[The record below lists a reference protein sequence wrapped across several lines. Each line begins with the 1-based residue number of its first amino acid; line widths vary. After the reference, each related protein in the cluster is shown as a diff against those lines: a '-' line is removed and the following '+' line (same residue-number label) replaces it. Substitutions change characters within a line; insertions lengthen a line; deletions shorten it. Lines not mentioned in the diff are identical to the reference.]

1 MPLERSTGRHV
12 LRELTAAAWRF
23 RRRILAALA
32 LLVLAKAATISVPIA
47 LKQIIDG
54 FSAQQAAYVLPV
66 FMLIA
71 YALLRFGGTLFGELR
86 DLIFARVTQQTVA
99 DFTARVFG
107 HLLQLTPRFHMQR
120 ETGRLTRE
128 VERGTA
134 GIGFLFGVA
143 LFTIVP
149 TLVEIVAVMAI
160 IAVSYGYWPTMII
173 TVTFAVYTTFT
184 VAFTEQ
190 RMIHQRALN
199 ELDSRANSRL
209 VDSLLNYEAVKY
221 YANEGYEGSRFRSI
235 MRDWVEAGVHNQ
247 RHLSMLH
254 IGQSGIIAVGVAA
267 IMLYASVRV
276 VGGTMTVGDLVLVN
290 AYVIQV
296 CLPLNALGFVFRQ
309 AKDALINIERLFV
322 LLDEQPDIRDV
333 PQAQPLVTRN
343 AEVRFRGVSFG
354 YGASRRV
361 LHDIDFRIAP
371 GATVAV
377 VGGSGSGKSTLARLL
392 LRSYEASEGAIEIDG
407 QDIRRV
413 TQESLRT
420 AVGIVPQD
428 TVLFN
433 ETVLFN
439 IAYGHP
445 EATREQV
452 LAAARAARVHEFV
465 TALPEQYDTVVG
477 ERGLKL
483 SGGEKQRIAIAR
495 AILKNPPIIIF
506 DEATSALDARVEQAI
521 QAELDR
527 IAENRTTL
535 VIAHRMSTV
544 VGADEIL
551 VLEHGRIVERGT
563 HAALIEQRGIYAQMW
578 SIQQQEREL
587 QRAESRLA
595 LQPVNLA
602 NVVAG
607 VVDGLRPE
615 IDARNINLYA
625 IVSAEGRVQGDPGL
639 LQQAVWDLCANA
651 IRATAQGGRVEVRL
665 DESHTEARLTVT
677 DMAASPERIPA
688 AWRGAGTARLADT
701 LRARAIAEQH
711 RGHLLVVKIEHVAG
725 SSYILTVPL
734 RSPLPRLVA
743 PAQLGAAGGEARL
756 GPDMAGLAVV
766 LIDDGEE
773 RDRLQHLFQERGAR
787 VRTYGRAA
795 DAVHALESSN
805 YAEWP
810 DVLISD
816 IALPDEDGYSLI
828 RQVRAIEERRGTEL
842 ARRVP
847 AIALASGEDRTRA
860 LLAGFQLQLGKPVR
874 PEELA
879 TAVSHLTS
887 RVTLHYADTGKE

>member
-12 LRELTAAAWRF
+12 LRVLASAAWRF
-23 RRRILAALA
+23 RGRILAALA
-32 LLVLAKAATISVPIA
+32 LLVLAKAATIAVPIA

-54 FSAQQAAYVLPV
+54 FSAEQTAYILPV

-86 DLIFARVTQQTVA
+86 DLVFARVTQQTVA
-99 DFTARVFG
+99 DFTARVFA
-107 HLLQLTPRFHMQR
+107 HLLGLTPRFHMQR

-134 GIGFLFGVA
+134 GIGFLLGVA

-160 IAVSYGYWPTMII
+160 IAAGYGYWPTMII
-173 TVTFAVYTTFT
+173 TLTFAVYTTFT
-184 VAFTEQ
+184 VAFTAQ

-221 YANEGYEGSRFRSI
+221 YANERYEGSRFGPI
-235 MRDWVEAGVHNQ
+235 MHDWVEAGVRNQ

-276 VGGTMTVGDLVLVN
+276 AGGTMTVGDLVLVN

-309 AKDALINIERLFV
+309 AKDALINIERLFF
-322 LLDEQPDIRDV
+322 LLA
-333 PQAQPLVTRN
+333 AQPEIRNEAGARPLVVRHG
-343 AEVRFRGVSFG
+343 EVRFTHVSFG
-354 YGASRRV
+354 YDAGRRI
-361 LHDIDFRIAP
+361 LHEVDFRIAP
-371 GATVAV
+371 GETVAV
-377 VGGSGSGKSTLARLL
+377 VGGSGSGKSTIARLL
-392 LRSYEASEGAIEIDG
+392 LRFYDAGEGAIEIDG
-407 QDIRRV
+407 QALRRV
-413 TQESLRT
+413 TQESLRS

-433 ETVLFN
+433 ETIFFN

-445 EATREQV
+445 GATHEEV

-465 TALPEQYDTVVG
+465 AALPDQYETVVG

-506 DEATSALDARVEQAI
+506 DEATSALDARAEQAI

-544 VGADEIL
+544 VGAHEIL

-563 HAALIEQRGIYAQMW
+563 HGALLERRGIYAQMW
-578 SIQQQEREL
+578 SVQQQEREL
-587 QRAESRLA
+587 RRVERTLA
-595 LQPVNLA
+595 LQPVSLA

-615 IDARNINLYA
+615 IDERQINLYA
-625 IVSAEGRVQGDPGL
+625 IITSDGPVAGDPGL

-651 IRATAQGGRVEVRL
+651 IRATVPGGRVEIRV
-665 DESHTEARLTVT
+665 DQTDGTARLTVT
-677 DMAASPERIPA
+677 DTGAASGTSAQPP
-688 AWRGAGTARLADT
+688 WRGATTARLADT

-711 RGHLLVVKIEHVAG
+711 GGHLVTVKIEDATG
-725 SSYILTVPL
+725 TSYAMTLPL
-734 RSPLPRLVA
+734 RSALPPVLAR
-743 PAQLGAAGGEARL
+743 PQLGVADGGPGEA
-756 GPDMAGLAVV
+756 PDMAGLTVV
-766 LIDDGEE
+766 LIDDDEN
-773 RDRLQHLFQERGAR
+773 RDRLHAALAGHGAR
-787 VRTYGRAA
+787 VLSYGRAT
-795 DAVHALESSN
+795 DAVRELETLDP
-805 YAEWP
+805 AEWP

-816 IALPDEDGYSLI
+816 IALPDEDGYSVI
-828 RQVRAIEERRGTEL
+828 RRVRAIEERRGTGL
-842 ARRVP
+842 AKRMP
-847 AIALASGEDRTRA
+847 AVALASGEDRTRA

-874 PEELA
+874 PEELL
-879 TAVSHLTS
+879 TAVAHLTARS
-887 RVTLHYADTGKE
+887 MQSGA